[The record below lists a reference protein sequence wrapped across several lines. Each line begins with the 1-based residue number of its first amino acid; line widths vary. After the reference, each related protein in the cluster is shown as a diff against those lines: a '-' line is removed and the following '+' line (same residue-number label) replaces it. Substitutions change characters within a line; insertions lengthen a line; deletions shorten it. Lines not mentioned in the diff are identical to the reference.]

1 MGGFSQFP
9 GMSRPDSQIDEWR
22 PNGEFKVRGCAQP
35 IFKLHG
41 SINWR
46 DSDGSNLLVM
56 GANKN
61 TSMRGKDVLNW
72 YLDSFRY
79 YLSAPKTRF
88 MVIGYSFMDD
98 HINDEII
105 AAQPKGLT
113 TFLVDPAGRD
123 ALRDKRLTGAVIR
136 PWREIEHIK
145 LLGISTRGLSS
156 TFGNDAL
163 EHGKFE
169 DFFGSSEG

>member
-1 MGGFSQFP
+1 
-9 GMSRPDSQIDEWR
+9 MSRPNPRIDEWR
-22 PNGEFKVRGCAQP
+22 PSGEFKVRGNAQP

-41 SINWR
+41 SANWR
-46 DSDGSNLLVM
+46 DRSGNNLLVM

-61 TSMRGKDVLNW
+61 ISMREKDVLNW
-72 YLDSFRY
+72 YLDNFKY
-79 YLSAPKTRF
+79 YLSAPNTRL

-98 HINDEII
+98 HINNEII
-105 AAQPKGLT
+105 TAQTKGLT

-123 ALRDKRLTGAVIR
+123 ALSDKRLTGAVIR

-145 LLGISTRGLSS
+145 LLGISTRGLTGS
-156 TFGNDAL
+156 FGDDAL

-169 DFFGSSEG
+169 GFFASTGG